1 MLALRRKLFIG
12 LGIALPILLVLPTA
26 LLSSPMMDYY
36 QRRVDRDPH
45 SESSRWL
52 QMTTADW
59 CSRTWRPEMAA
70 TGYRTFYERYP
81 GDIRRAHALL
91 RYAQSLEEAGRTADA
106 RDIYAK
112 YVTEYSDLDG
122 AQEARIGINRIEKC
136 RP

>member
-1 MLALRRKLFIG
+1 VRRNIFIG
-12 LGIALPILLVLPTA
+12 LGIALSLLLVLPTV

-36 QRRVDRDPH
+36 QQRIDRDPDP
-45 SESSRWL
+45 ESSRWL

-59 CSRTWRPEMAA
+59 CARTWRPEMAA
-70 TGYRTFYERYP
+70 TAYRRFYERYP

-112 YVTEYSDLDG
+112 YVTEYSDLEG
-122 AQEARIGINRIEKC
+122 AQDARIGINRIEKC

>member
-1 MLALRRKLFIG
+1 MALRRKFLIVG
-12 LGIALPILLVLPTA
+12 CIALPLVLVVPTV

-36 QRRVDRDPH
+36 QRRIDADPQ
-45 SESSRWL
+45 SGTSRWL
-52 QMTTADW
+52 QMSTADW

-70 TGYRTFYERYP
+70 TGYRCFYERYP

-91 RYAQSLEEAGRTADA
+91 RYAQSLEDAGRTADA
-106 RDIYAK
+106 KDIYSK
-112 YVTEYSDLDG
+112 YVTEYPDLED

>member
-1 MLALRRKLFIG
+1 MALRKKLFVG
-12 LGIALPILLVLPTA
+12 LAIALPILLVVPTA
-26 LLSSPMMDYY
+26 LLSSPMMDFY
-36 QRRVDRDPH
+36 QRRIDRDPG

-52 QMTTADW
+52 QMTTAEW

-70 TGYRTFYERYP
+70 TGYRLFYERYP
-81 GDIRRAHALL
+81 GDIRRADALL

-112 YVTEYSDLDG
+112 YVTEYPDLDG

>member
-1 MLALRRKLFIG
+1 MRRKIFIG
-12 LGIALPILLVLPTA
+12 LGIAVPILLVLPTV

-36 QRRVDRDPH
+36 QRRIDRDPDP
-45 SESSRWL
+45 ESSRWL

-59 CSRTWRPEMAA
+59 CARTWRPEMAA
-70 TGYRTFYERYP
+70 TGYRRFYERYR

-112 YVTEYSDLDG
+112 YVTEYSDLEG
-122 AQEARIGINRIEKC
+122 AQDARIGINRIEKC